1 MQDTVTIKILRSAYI
16 ETNSDVALIRLNS
29 MEHKIGQPVMVSY
42 YNTDGD
48 VEYIVAIG
56 TRNGVGKDCYSI
68 LSTSKE
74 EVINGVVDELPDVS
88 ELVND
93 AVYICNYEGEWS
105 RVYIW
110 SHSVK
115 RVDPLDATKSLIFR
129 DIVTG
134 FRWFWV
140 NGKFYRED
148 DFVSRQEIKDRFDN
162 LKPEKIFTAEFLKG
176 TVHLKGEQLLEPVLR
191 IYIKEGA
198 KDVTGDYNISVR
210 STAHG
215 THETIKSI
223 EGNLLT
229 LYKTIDVTATYT
241 MTATLQDT
249 NEEIPE
255 TLETSCMVVFVPYTL
270 YTTTQT
276 NDVNSILGNS
286 TFNQI
291 LWGGLDDLELVFN
304 NMDFA
309 HTVILI
315 PSDINIP
322 AQILDKHGLD
332 YRDDY
337 TVEDVVYSDEAYKM
351 LVKKDAVSMGSFK
364 QILKHE

>member
-42 YNTDGD
+42 YNADGD

-56 TRNGVGKDCYSI
+56 TCNGVGKDCYSI

-74 EVINGVVDELPDVS
+74 EIINGVVDELPDVS

-93 AVYICNYEGEWS
+93 AIYICNYEGEWS
-105 RVYIW
+105 RVHIW
-110 SHSVK
+110 SHTVK
-115 RVDPLDATKSLIFR
+115 RIDQLDATKSLIFK
-129 DIVTG
+129 DISTG

-148 DFVSRQEIKDRFDN
+148 DFVSRQEIQNKFDS
-162 LKPEKIFTAEFLKG
+162 LKPEKIFTAEFLRG
-176 TVHLKGEQLLEPVLR
+176 TVHLKGEQLLEPVIR
-191 IYIKEGA
+191 ICIKEGA

-223 EGNLLT
+223 DGNLLT

-241 MTATLQDT
+241 ITATLQNTD
-249 NEEIPE
+249 EENPE
-255 TLETSCMVVFVPYTL
+255 ILETTCMVVFVPYTL
-270 YTTTQT
+270 YTTTQSNNT
-276 NDVNSILGNS
+276 NTILES
-286 TFNQI
+286 TEFNQI

-304 NMDFA
+304 NMDLA
-309 HTVILI
+309 CTVILI
-315 PSDINIP
+315 PDDINIP
-322 AQILDKHGLD
+322 VQILDKHGLD

-337 TVEDVVYSDEAYKM
+337 TVENVTYSGEAYKM
-351 LVKKDAVSMGSFK
+351 LIKKDAISMGSFK